1 MTNDSTAS
9 TNQAPVANSDDWIS
23 NALLT
28 WNHPRRQRDIR
39 TNQRICTDVDELL
52 IEDCGRLP
60 HDETPIAKGAESLS
74 TRIGR

>member
-9 TNQAPVANSDDWIS
+9 TNQTSISDGDNWIC

-60 HDETPIAKGAESLS
+60 HDETAFAKGTESLS
-74 TRIGR
+74 ARVSR